1 MAARQHVD
9 TLTAELDRIQQLNS
23 QNISEV
29 PASTD
34 LSLPEI
40 AVRGGR
46 STEKRRGKKPSQQE
60 GYEGSHQMATATAAG
75 ADRMSQDTARI
86 VILSE
91 VRRLR
96 DSHRAAE
103 EALQLL
109 QEKVHI
115 HYSLCLRHIHTY
127 IHTVAVLSS
136 FHKRVSTHAS
146 VGGMGGHKVCAGLLG
161 LVSHAESVAR
171 GREKQRC
178 PTRASSTTC
187 WRPRSLES
195 NRSPGEYGSGPCSPV
210 GGRHGLWR
218 FSQRGSQERS
228 RSEWDE
234 WSEIWRQWILLR

>member
-1 MAARQHVD
+1 MRALSQALESKLLELVDCPQKKRRDLVYRHLVAKEDELMAARQHVD

-60 GYEGSHQMATATAAG
+60 GYEGSHQMATATTTAAG

-115 HYSLCLRHIHTY
+115 HT
-127 IHTVAVLSS
+127 
-136 FHKRVSTHAS
+136 
-146 VGGMGGHKVCAGLLG
+146 
-161 LVSHAESVAR
+161 
-171 GREKQRC
+171 
-178 PTRASSTTC
+178 
-187 WRPRSLES
+187 
-195 NRSPGEYGSGPCSPV
+195 
-210 GGRHGLWR
+210 
-218 FSQRGSQERS
+218 
-228 RSEWDE
+228 
-234 WSEIWRQWILLR
+234 ILYV

>member
-1 MAARQHVD
+1 MRALSQALESKLLELVDCPQKKRRDLVYRHLVAKEDELMAARQHVD
-9 TLTAELDRIQQLNS
+9 TLTVELDRIQQLNS

-34 LSLPEI
+34 LCLPEI

-60 GYEGSHQMATATAAG
+60 GYEGSHQMATASAAAAAAAAG

-115 HYSLCLRHIHTY
+115 HSETHAYIHTY
-127 IHTVAVLSS
+127 I
-136 FHKRVSTHAS
+136 
-146 VGGMGGHKVCAGLLG
+146 LL
-161 LVSHAESVAR
+161 LHYPHSI
-171 GREKQRC
+171 
-178 PTRASSTTC
+178 
-187 WRPRSLES
+187 
-195 NRSPGEYGSGPCSPV
+195 NEY
-210 GGRHGLWR
+210 
-218 FSQRGSQERS
+218 
-228 RSEWDE
+228 
-234 WSEIWRQWILLR
+234 LRMPS

>member
-1 MAARQHVD
+1 LRALSQALESKLLELVDCPQKKRRDLVYRHLVAKEDELMAARQHVD

-23 QNISEV
+23 QNISEI
-29 PASTD
+29 P
-34 LSLPEI
+34 SLPEI

-60 GYEGSHQMATATAAG
+60 GYEGSHQMATATTAAAG

-115 HYSLCLRHIHTY
+115 HYTLCLRHMHTY
-127 IHTVAVLSS
+127 IHT
-136 FHKRVSTHAS
+136 
-146 VGGMGGHKVCAGLLG
+146 
-161 LVSHAESVAR
+161 
-171 GREKQRC
+171 
-178 PTRASSTTC
+178 
-187 WRPRSLES
+187 
-195 NRSPGEYGSGPCSPV
+195 
-210 GGRHGLWR
+210 
-218 FSQRGSQERS
+218 
-228 RSEWDE
+228 
-234 WSEIWRQWILLR
+234 

>member
-1 MAARQHVD
+1 MRALSQALESKLLELVDCPQKKRRDLVYRHLVAKEDELMAARQHVD

-46 STEKRRGKKPSQQE
+46 STETRRGKKPSQQE
-60 GYEGSHQMATATAAG
+60 GYEGSHQMATATTTTAAG

-103 EALQLL
+103 EAF
-109 QEKVHI
+109 
-115 HYSLCLRHIHTY
+115 IHTY
-127 IHTVAVLSS
+127 IHT
-136 FHKRVSTHAS
+136 
-146 VGGMGGHKVCAGLLG
+146 
-161 LVSHAESVAR
+161 
-171 GREKQRC
+171 
-178 PTRASSTTC
+178 
-187 WRPRSLES
+187 
-195 NRSPGEYGSGPCSPV
+195 YCSCT
-210 GGRHGLWR
+210 
-218 FSQRGSQERS
+218 
-228 RSEWDE
+228 
-234 WSEIWRQWILLR
+234 ILIS

>member
-1 MAARQHVD
+1 MRALSQALESKLLELVDCPQKKRRDLVYRHLVAKEDELMAARQHVD

-29 PASTD
+29 P
-34 LSLPEI
+34 SLPEI

-60 GYEGSHQMATATAAG
+60 GYEGSHQMATATAAAG

-115 HYSLCLRHIHTY
+115 HT
-127 IHTVAVLSS
+127 
-136 FHKRVSTHAS
+136 
-146 VGGMGGHKVCAGLLG
+146 
-161 LVSHAESVAR
+161 
-171 GREKQRC
+171 
-178 PTRASSTTC
+178 
-187 WRPRSLES
+187 
-195 NRSPGEYGSGPCSPV
+195 
-210 GGRHGLWR
+210 
-218 FSQRGSQERS
+218 
-228 RSEWDE
+228 
-234 WSEIWRQWILLR
+234 ILYV